1 MENHIAEK
9 LQQLA
14 RLPDTRS
21 PFITLYLDT
30 KWTDPGK
37 KNQAQIFLK
46 NKISEAQGQVI
57 QQATEV
63 QNQSLERKSNTIDVM
78 A

>member
-1 MENHIAEK
+1 MEIGGSGNSMGMAMQLMQSAGEVRGQTT
-9 LQQLA
+9 QQL
-14 RLPDTRS
+14 S
-21 PFITLYLDT
+21 VV
-30 KWTDPGK
+30 
-37 KNQAQIFLK
+37 Q